1 MDGVKFH
8 DLRSLD
14 PSTLTGRPSQ
24 IMEFI
29 MVSTYRKSIA
39 LEQLRTKGSELTY
52 LVGGFNLS
60 EKYESQLGWL
70 FPIYGKK
77 MVQTTNQ
84 LSLVIFDDICRS
96 IIP

>member
-60 EKYESQLGWL
+60 EKYESQLG
-70 FPIYGKK
+70 
-77 MVQTTNQ
+77 
-84 LSLVIFDDICRS
+84 
-96 IIP
+96 